1 MTYTEEDPNMDD
13 CRVTHSETEEYRCAR
28 KWQMMDKPR
37 AQSAAPTSMQT
48 KPQILLVDD
57 SALKTL

>member
-1 MTYTEEDPNMDD
+1 MDD
-13 CRVTHSETEEYRCAR
+13 CRATHSEIEEYRCAR
-28 KWQMMDKPR
+28 EWQMMDKPR